1 MPLTRRAPLRGAA
14 AIVAIVGLTAIVA
27 ELGIASSGTANPSR
41 QPMPTGNLPGWRRVF
56 ADNFTRNV
64 ALGHFPSAVA
74 RSWGGT
80 YRDGTLDTVK
90 NGAYMPTKVVSI
102 ANGLLNIHLHS
113 SRGIPL
119 GAALVPTIP
128 GARGRDGGQLYG
140 RYVVR
145 FRTDPVPGYKMVILL
160 WPDSGNWP
168 TDGEIDFPEANL
180 NSNIWGHVHHQGGT
194 SGNDQ
199 TGFRT
204 SVMYARG
211 WHTAAINWLPGKV
224 ILQLD
229 GRTIGTSTTRVPNTP
244 MHLVIQAE
252 TSTDGS
258 VPAPSAAGNFQIDW
272 LVVYRR
278 T

>member
-1 MPLTRRAPLRGAA
+1 M
-14 AIVAIVGLTAIVA
+14 
-27 ELGIASSGTANPSR
+27 
-41 QPMPTGNLPGWRRVF
+41 
-56 ADNFTRNV
+56 
-64 ALGHFPSAVA
+64 
-74 RSWGGT
+74 
-80 YRDGTLDTVK
+80 
-90 NGAYMPTKVVSI
+90 
-102 ANGLLNIHLHS
+102 
-113 SRGIPL
+113 

-140 RYVVR
+140 RYVIR

-229 GRTIGTSTTRVPNTP
+229 GRTIGTTTTRVPNTR

-258 VPAPSAAGNFQIDW
+258 VPTPSAAGNFQIDW